1 MAARTK
7 RGRLDRMMRAVLRHC
22 PPRFALTPDQHGFLS
37 MAALVQAL
45 RTDLPSVCNDE
56 VVSIAREEHE
66 RFEFVAGRV
75 RARYGHSERVPVER
89 ESTPPPLW
97 LYHAAP
103 AAAAAT
109 VLEEGLRPMRRTH
122 VHLTT
127 DRGYARSA
135 AVGEARPVLLVVD
148 ATRAHGAGVR
158 FYEATARVW
167 LSDPVPAEF
176 VALAA
181 AEAPGDSAA
190 RIRAIF
196 ESLADDEP

>member
-22 PPRFALTPDQHGFLS
+22 PPRFALTPDQHGFVSLS
-37 MAALVQAL
+37 ALVEAL
-45 RTDLPSVCNDE
+45 RLDFPSVVTDE
-56 VVSIAREEHE
+56 VVAIAREEHE

-103 AAAAAT
+103 AAAAAK

-148 ATRAHGAGVR
+148 AGRAHGAGVR
-158 FYEATARVW
+158 FYQATSRVW

-176 VALAA
+176 IALAA
-181 AEAPGDSAA
+181 AEATGDAA
-190 RIRAIF
+190 ERIRAVF
-196 ESLADDEP
+196 EGLADDEP